1 MVASS
6 FRFSLFIYIDCE
18 VSSIKDDEYLCVHVC
33 ERERERE
40 REREKE
46 RGVIAYA
53 TCLGLN
59 FFYIF

>member
-46 RGVIAYA
+46 RGVIDYA
-53 TCLGLN
+53 T
-59 FFYIF
+59 